1 MHQARFES
9 PQNLSSDFVEWSC
22 AVVIYNH
29 YITILVCRYMSPI
42 YFTYISENDASIVD
56 SKQVNAGWEGFQKSK

>member
-1 MHQARFES
+1 
-9 PQNLSSDFVEWSC
+9 
-22 AVVIYNH
+22 
-29 YITILVCRYMSPI
+29 MSPI